1 VTLQIGGMTLTPAH
15 AGPQGT
21 FDGLDQINVKLPSTL
36 KGSGDVIVQVT
47 AAGKRRIRCILR
59 LSEARLRA

>member
-1 VTLQIGGMTLTPAH
+1 MTLTPAYV
-15 AGPQGT
+15 GPQGT

-47 AAGKRRIRCILR
+47 AAGKKANPVHITIK
-59 LSEARLRA
+59 